1 MLALLIIRNNLHFE
15 TICVFKVRI
24 MSQVTKQKYDGK
36 DFITLMRN
44 ETRQIHNLSDSLV
57 QSKFIITGEYIQ
69 YF

>member
-1 MLALLIIRNNLHFE
+1 
-15 TICVFKVRI
+15 
-24 MSQVTKQKYDGK
+24 MSQVTKKINDEK

-57 QSKFIITGEYIQ
+57 QSKFIITGKYIQ